1 MTSRDD
7 GPQRMRVDR
16 RTLTLVHTPF
26 VHVLPPAHTF
36 PQEPQLLLSV
46 LVSTHWLLQAVSPA
60 PQTSAHTPFVHAV
73 PAPHTFPQEPQLLL
87 SELVFTHELPH
98 FVSPPAQKSVH
109 TPFEQT

>member
-16 RTLTLVHTPF
+16 RTFTLVQTPF
-26 VHVLPPAHTF
+26 VHVLPPA
-36 PQEPQLLLSV
+36 
-46 LVSTHWLLQAVSPA
+46 
-60 PQTSAHTPFVHAV
+60 
-73 PAPHTFPQEPQLLL
+73 HTFPQEPQLLL